1 MHCLISAVADTCNT
15 GHQHLVALMCSARFA
30 DVAPIVLRLM
40 KGKDLTPG
48 TFSMGWAQPWVN
60 AGAVAFILFSV
71 ASPLSPPLSGPHCGT
86 ASNPRSL
93 LSSLTRPLPFPR
105 ATG

>member
-1 MHCLISAVADTCNT
+1 M
-15 GHQHLVALMCSARFA
+15 ALMCSARLA

-71 ASPLSPPLSGPHCGT
+71 ASPLSPPLSGLLSST
-86 ASNPRSL
+86 ASKICSL
-93 LSSLTRPLPFPR
+93 LSCALWPLFFPPD
-105 ATG
+105 TG